1 MNFKKVWR
9 ELRSGVRK
17 RMNIRIIIFKKICER
32 RKEMSEDRKTGRKDS
47 RERNEE
53 QSKNRRK
60 YF

>member
-1 MNFKKVWR
+1 MNFKKEWR

-32 RKEMSEDRKTGRKDS
+32 RKEMSEDRKTGRKNS